1 MLVFITETKFWSLPR
16 GLVRQSFGFGYSAE
30 SYCSYPGVRI
40 IYLPPYSP
48 DLNPIEEAISKIK
61 AWMRRNNDLFSTD
74 NSILFDVKLAMD
86 VITSE
91 DAEGYFL
98 HAGYF

>member
-1 MLVFITETKFWSLPR
+1 LI
-16 GLVRQSFGFGYSAE
+16 
-30 SYCSYPGVRI
+30 GVRI

-61 AWMRRNNDLFSTD
+61 AWIQRNYDVFLPGD
-74 NSILFDVKLAMD
+74 GILYDVQCAMD
-86 VITSE
+86 VITPE
-91 DAEGYFL
+91 DAELYFL